1 MPWRIK
7 TRQLKGRHPE
17 SLGILSFHKGFRD
30 KFYDKKFH
38 KTIKCGT
45 FITSIS
51 HTKNSGFPQ
60 SLSGNPLFLWRYLLM
75 LVAGLEPDM
84 IIVKMSAI
92 TIVL

>member
-1 MPWRIK
+1 M
-7 TRQLKGRHPE
+7 
-17 SLGILSFHKGFRD
+17 GILSFHKGFHD

-60 SLSGNPLFLWRYLLM
+60 SLPRNPLFLWRYLLM
-75 LVAGLEPDM
+75 LVAGLEPV
-84 IIVKMSAI
+84 IIISKMSAI
-92 TIVL
+92 TTVL